1 MAQVIYHSS
10 IEGAQHGPKGL
21 DNFLAFAKQSGAS
34 GAQPSNYMIEA
45 DGSDGAKF
53 KSGKEIKDAFECIN
67 DGADQGLS
75 NGTAGEDVRADAV
88 A

>member
-1 MAQVIYHSS
+1 VVLRVSQ
-10 IEGAQHGPKGL
+10 GL
-21 DNFLAFAKQSGAS
+21 S
-34 GAQPSNYMIEA
+34 
-45 DGSDGAKF
+45 
-53 KSGKEIKDAFECIN
+53 EIKDAFECIN